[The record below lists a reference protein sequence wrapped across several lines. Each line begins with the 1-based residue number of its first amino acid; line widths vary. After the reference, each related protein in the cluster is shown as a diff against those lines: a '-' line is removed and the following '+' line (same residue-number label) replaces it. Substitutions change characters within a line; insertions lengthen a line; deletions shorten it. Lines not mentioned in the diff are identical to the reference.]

1 MEGPVTFVALDET
14 EDRMGDVIVADKWE
28 LETYQ
33 RNLAADASRPFYH
46 SVIYTEEANTQE

>member
-1 MEGPVTFVALDET
+1 MEGPVTFVASDET
-14 EDRMGDVIVADKWE
+14 EDRMGDVIVADEWE